1 MICRNASVPSLK
13 FISLYQFAMWYRDMM
28 PHDKTSVSQKMT
40 ECSESVHVVTAAKKG
55 DLPDELRGL
64 PKAVSIGGNKFM
76 ILRKKPV
83 VVDTKN
89 FDEQTEKHIWQYS
102 RLLLF
107 HHWQNEQQFLGDAR
121 RSATVCDNLYNDLE
135 HYITYVQ
142 KHCLKKLKRY
152 AERLAP

>member
-1 MICRNASVPSLK
+1 MFKLTFV
-13 FISLYQFAMWYRDMM
+13 
-28 PHDKTSVSQKMT
+28 HDSCHFDVAIKQSILLLETYNLAIADLFS
-40 ECSESVHVVTAAKKG
+40 SE
-55 DLPDELRGL
+55 L
-64 PKAVSIGGNKFM
+64 
-76 ILRKKPV
+76 V

-107 HHWQNEQQFLGDAR
+107 HYWQNEQQFLGDAR